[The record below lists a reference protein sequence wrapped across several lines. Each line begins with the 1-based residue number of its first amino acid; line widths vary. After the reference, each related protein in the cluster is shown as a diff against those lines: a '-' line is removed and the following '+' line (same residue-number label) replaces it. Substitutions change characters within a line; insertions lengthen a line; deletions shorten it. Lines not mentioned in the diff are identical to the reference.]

1 MPSKKIEAVKTHATD
16 APWVRETSPA
26 QNVKCMDRERF
37 ENMAVY
43 VKDLTLC
50 VLFPRRPTQ
59 DILNSWFRVV
69 IRLNKL

>member
-50 VLFPRRPTQ
+50 VLFPCSATQ
-59 DILNSWFRVV
+59 YILNTRGKAV